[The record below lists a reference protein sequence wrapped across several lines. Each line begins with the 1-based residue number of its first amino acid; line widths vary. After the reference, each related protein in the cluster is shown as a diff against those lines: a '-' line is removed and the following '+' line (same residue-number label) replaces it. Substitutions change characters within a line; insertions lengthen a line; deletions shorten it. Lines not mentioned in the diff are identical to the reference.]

1 MASSAC
7 WEVLEVLEEGQVQTD
22 PQTAL
27 PPLGTPA
34 EMARPPRLELPP
46 ILETVDL
53 PTPEGTDQVNSSRQE
68 DLAVVEVEVL
78 LGSLISGPRVRCVS
92 SLNHWQGRLPGSC
105 PSRFWEPSPWPGNDD
120 HACKA
125 TASSN
130 RWCCGAC
137 GCSPWASSLA
147 SRASSTSII

>member
-7 WEVLEVLEEGQVQTD
+7 WEVLEVLEEGRVQTE
-22 PQTAL
+22 PRTAL
-27 PPLGTPA
+27 PLLETPA
-34 EMARPPRLELPP
+34 ELARPPRLELPP

-53 PTPEGTDQVNSSRQE
+53 PTPEGSEQANSRRQE
-68 DLAVVEVEVL
+68 DLAVEVL
-78 LGSLISGPRVRCVS
+78 VGSLISGPRVRCVS
-92 SLNHWQGRLPGSC
+92 SLNHWQGI
-105 PSRFWEPSPWPGNDD
+105 DD

-130 RWCCGAC
+130 RCCCGAC

-147 SRASSTSII
+147 SRPSSTSITLR